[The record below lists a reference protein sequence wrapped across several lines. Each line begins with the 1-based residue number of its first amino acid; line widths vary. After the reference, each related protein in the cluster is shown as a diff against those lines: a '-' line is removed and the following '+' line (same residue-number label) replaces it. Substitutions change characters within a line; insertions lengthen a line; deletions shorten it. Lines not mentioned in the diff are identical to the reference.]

1 MKILDRYIISQYIKT
16 FLAISISL
24 AFVFI
29 VIDVFDRIPRLLR
42 TTSDFIVIAKYFLLR
57 IPYLFV
63 LTSPV
68 TVLLSGLFL
77 MNTLSKYNES
87 IAIRASGISI
97 LRLVT
102 PLFIIGLLYSGFIM
116 FFGDYV
122 LPKTEDY
129 REYVF
134 RVQIRGQEREDEKM
148 RSNIQYRGKDYTLY
162 NIGFFDGFRNTLRLI
177 DVTTVDPHTNQITRK
192 LTATNAEWEDEK
204 WVFYNG
210 VIRTFEQGML
220 AKTDY
225 HNAVSLDDIDVTPE
239 DFIKSAKS
247 PFSMNYMELK
257 EYIARLN
264 RVGEKFNNELVDLH
278 LKISFPLANFII
290 LLFCVP
296 LASVSMRSRY
306 RGVIFIAGVII
317 CFLYLTV
324 LRVCQSLGYNEAISP
339 LMAAWLPNVIFGVI
353 GAIFVLRA
361 EV

>member
-1 MKILDRYIISQYIKT
+1 
-16 FLAISISL
+16 
-24 AFVFI
+24 
-29 VIDVFDRIPRLLR
+29 
-42 TTSDFIVIAKYFLLR
+42 
-57 IPYLFV
+57 
-63 LTSPV
+63 
-68 TVLLSGLFL
+68 
-77 MNTLSKYNES
+77 
-87 IAIRASGISI
+87 
-97 LRLVT
+97 LVT